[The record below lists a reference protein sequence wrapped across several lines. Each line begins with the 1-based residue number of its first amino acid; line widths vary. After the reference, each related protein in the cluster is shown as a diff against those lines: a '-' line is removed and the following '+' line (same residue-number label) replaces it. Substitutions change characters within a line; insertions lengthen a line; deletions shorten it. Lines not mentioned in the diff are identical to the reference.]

1 MNAATTINVSLIV
14 RLVIIGLVAVIVQIT
29 AISQISLL
37 GVSAD
42 LTPLIVAS
50 VGLLAGSIP
59 GAVMGFS
66 MGLFVDTALVQTLG
80 IDSLLLIGIGYG
92 AGRLRELRDP
102 SHTLVPVA
110 IGAAATAI
118 SQIGYA
124 LIQFLLGVDAPVS
137 FLLVREIL
145 FTIAVNTVLALP
157 IYALVRRVVAP
168 ALPEDPR
175 RRRARRASSVAGGI
189 SPLSQ
194 PKAPR
199 RRRRR
204 RLRVI

>member
-1 MNAATTINVSLIV
+1 VNAPPTINVNLIV
-14 RLVIIGLVAVIVQIT
+14 RLVLIGLVAVIVQIT

-42 LTPLIVAS
+42 ITPLIVAS
-50 VGLLAGSIP
+50 VGLLAGSVP
-59 GAVMGFS
+59 GAIMGFS
-66 MGLFVDTALVQTLG
+66 MGLFVDTALLQTLG
-80 IDSLLLIGIGYG
+80 VDSLLLTLIGYG
-92 AGRLRELRDP
+92 AGRLREARDP
-102 SHTLVPVA
+102 SNTLVAVA
-110 IGAAATAI
+110 VGAAATAI
-118 SQIGYA
+118 SQVGFA

-145 FTIAVNTVLALP
+145 FTIAVNTVIALP
-157 IYALVRRVVAP
+157 VYVVVRRIVAP

-175 RRRARRASSVAGGI
+175 RRRARRAASVAGGL

-204 RLRVI
+204 LRAT

>member
-1 MNAATTINVSLIV
+1 
-14 RLVIIGLVAVIVQIT
+14 
-29 AISQISLL
+29 
-37 GVSAD
+37 
-42 LTPLIVAS
+42 
-50 VGLLAGSIP
+50 
-59 GAVMGFS
+59 MGFA

-80 IDSLLLIGIGYG
+80 IDSLLLTGIGYG

-204 RLRVI
+204 RRLRVI

>member
-1 MNAATTINVSLIV
+1 VNPAPTINVSLIV
-14 RLVIIGLVAVIVQIT
+14 RLAILGVVAVIVQIT

-42 LTPLIVAS
+42 ITPLIVAS

-59 GAVMGFS
+59 GAVMGFG
-66 MGLFVDTALVQTLG
+66 MGLFVDTALIQTLG
-80 IDSLLLIGIGYG
+80 VSSLLLTGVGYG
-92 AGRLRELRDP
+92 AGRYREVRDP
-102 SHTLVPVA
+102 SNTLTPVA
-110 IGAAATAI
+110 VGAAATAI
-118 SQIGYA
+118 AQVGFS

-137 FLLVREIL
+137 FLLLREIL

-157 IYALVRRVVAP
+157 VYALVRRFVAP

-175 RRRARRASSVAGGI
+175 RRRGRRASSVAGGL

-194 PKAPR
+194 PTAPR
-199 RRRRR
+199 RRRRG
-204 RLRVI
+204 LRAT

>member
-1 MNAATTINVSLIV
+1 M
-14 RLVIIGLVAVIVQIT
+14 
-29 AISQISLL
+29 
-37 GVSAD
+37 
-42 LTPLIVAS
+42 
-50 VGLLAGSIP
+50 
-59 GAVMGFS
+59 
-66 MGLFVDTALVQTLG
+66 
-80 IDSLLLIGIGYG
+80 
-92 AGRLRELRDP
+92 DP
-102 SHTLVPVA
+102 Q
-110 IGAAATAI
+110 GW
-118 SQIGYA
+118 G
-124 LIQFLLGVDAPVS
+124 
-137 FLLVREIL
+137 EIL

>member
-1 MNAATTINVSLIV
+1 VNAPSTINVSLIV
-14 RLVIIGLVAVIVQIT
+14 RLVLLGVMAVLVQIT

-42 LTPLIVAS
+42 ITPLIVAS

-59 GAVMGFS
+59 GAIMGFG

-80 IDSLLLIGIGYG
+80 VDSLLLTVIGYG

-102 SHTLVPVA
+102 SNTVIPILV
-110 IGAAATAI
+110 GAAATAI
-118 SQIGYA
+118 SQIGFS
-124 LIQFLLGVDAPVS
+124 LVQFLLGVDTPVS
-137 FLLVREIL
+137 WLLLREIL
-145 FTIAVNTVLALP
+145 FTIAVNTVIALP
-157 IYALVRRVVAP
+157 VYAIVRKVVAG

-175 RRRARRASSVAGGI
+175 RRRARRAAAVTGGL

-194 PKAPR
+194 SASP

-204 RLRVI
+204 RLRAT